1 MSKTY
6 YCPNERLVFVTEED
20 VRNFFFNEKI
30 YELMEDESDFEVF
43 LCDRYTRVTIF
54 RMTDEEKAEV
64 IADYNE
70 ILFEQWRDYELIEC
84 DIYED

>member
-1 MSKTY
+1 MSRTY

-30 YELMEDESDFEVF
+30 YELMEDESDFETF
-43 LCDRYTRVTIF
+43 LCDRYLRVTIF
-54 RMTDEEKAEV
+54 RMTDEERAEV

-70 ILFEQWRDYELIEC
+70 ILFEQWREDELIEC

>member
-1 MSKTY
+1 MSRTY

-30 YELMEDESDFEVF
+30 YEAMEDESDFDMF
-43 LCDRYTRVTIF
+43 LTERYSRADIF
-54 RMTDEEKAEV
+54 RMTDEERAEV

-70 ILFEQWRDYELIEC
+70 ILFEQWRDEELVSC